1 MFSRAELDLF
11 INFILLNDA
20 SALGPKDALGP
31 YELLTAADPCFD
43 NFFRPSLDGFLPS
56 LVPNFVNELP
66 KEVLDFSEA
75 SLFKKVSLKT
85 IGSL

>member
-1 MFSRAELDLF
+1 M
-11 INFILLNDA
+11 NFIVLYDA
-20 SALGPKDALGP
+20 SAGFKDALGP

-43 NFFRPSLDGFLPS
+43 NFFRPSLDELLPS
-56 LVPNFVNELP
+56 FVPNFVNELP
-66 KEVLDFSEA
+66 KEVLDFSEV

>member
-1 MFSRAELDLF
+1 M
-11 INFILLNDA
+11 NFIVLYDA

-43 NFFRPSLDGFLPS
+43 NFFRPSLDELLPS
-56 LVPNFVNELP
+56 FVPNFVNELP
-66 KEVLDFSEA
+66 KEVLDFSEV